1 MLQTL
6 QECLGYA
13 FKDPDLLQQAL
24 THRSAKAHKNNE
36 RLEFLGDA
44 VLDLV
49 VAEILFARFGDLQ
62 EGDLSKMRA
71 SLVNEKAFFK
81 LALLLNL
88 QDHILISA
96 AEANNHGHSK
106 PSILAS
112 AFEALMGA
120 IYLESG
126 LEPIKTLMQKLFK
139 QAYPNLSLQ
148 ELFMDYKSALQ
159 ELTQA
164 RFKVVPT
171 YTLKNESG
179 PDHAKQFEMQIFIL
193 NKLYGTCKAS
203 SKKQAEQLCAQVAY
217 EQLKEMPW
225 TL

>member
-1 MLQTL
+1 MLDRL
-6 QECLGYA
+6 QELLGYVFQNPA
-13 FKDPDLLQQAL
+13 LLQQAL
-24 THRSAKAHKNNE
+24 THKSTKTHSNNE

-49 VAEILFARFGDLQ
+49 VAEILFARFADLQ

-71 SLVNEKAFFK
+71 ALVNEKAFFK
-81 LALLLNL
+81 LASYLRL
-88 QDHILISA
+88 QDYILISP
-96 AEANNHGHSK
+96 AEANNHGHTK
-106 PSILAS
+106 PSILAN

-126 LEPIKTLMQKLFK
+126 LEPVKTLMSRFLDSL
-139 QAYPNLSLQ
+139 YPDLSLKST
-148 ELFMDYKSALQ
+148 FMDYKSALQ

-171 YTLKNESG
+171 YTLKSESG

-193 NKLYGTCKAS
+193 DKLYGTCTAK
-203 SKKQAEQLCAQVAY
+203 SKKEAQQLCAQMAY
-217 EQLKEMPW
+217 QQLRMEGSA
-225 TL
+225 